1 MTVKEYRDG
10 ELILDVGTS
19 LRLYHHRLEKEMP
32 AGNSYKAPIGV
43 THKPSAGTAEYTLYQ
58 ILEDVKDNE
67 GNIFFVAGESLRQRD
82 PARLRQNNVT
92 YPNNGREVG
101 RVSPEIA
108 RTLRLDKPGSI
119 VLDDKGLHHIEERHG
134 KEICGLG
141 FANARNFVDTVL
153 GNVSAVYDVDGNGRK
168 YDLVSRIMTPQ
179 DRVMIRL
186 EFAESGDYYS
196 VVTACT
202 LRKNYYDK
210 KTPLW
215 ESANLNRSPEGI
227 PDAVSGQ
234 SGYQQQA
241 ADAST
246 VGASDG
252 GVNLRIADEDGPSPR
267 SSITPVDEGYL
278 IRDCFVSQCL

>member
-1 MTVKEYRDG
+1 
-10 ELILDVGTS
+10 
-19 LRLYHHRLEKEMP
+19 MP
-32 AGNSYKAPIGV
+32 SG
-43 THKPSAGTAEYTLYQ
+43 SAGTPLLRGATTGPAEGTFNISLRH
-58 ILEDVKDNE
+58 ILEYVKDNE

-82 PARLRQNNVT
+82 PARLRQNNVI

-141 FANARNFVDTVL
+141 FANARDFVDRVL
-153 GNVSAVYDVDGNGRK
+153 ENVSAVYDVDGNGRK

-210 KTPLW
+210 KRRFGKARISIIPQREPLTL
-215 ESANLNRSPEGI
+215 SRAK
-227 PDAVSGQ
+227 
-234 SGYQQQA
+234 A
-241 ADAST
+241 ACCIST
-246 VGASDG
+246 
-252 GVNLRIADEDGPSPR
+252 
-267 SSITPVDEGYL
+267 T
-278 IRDCFVSQCL
+278 C